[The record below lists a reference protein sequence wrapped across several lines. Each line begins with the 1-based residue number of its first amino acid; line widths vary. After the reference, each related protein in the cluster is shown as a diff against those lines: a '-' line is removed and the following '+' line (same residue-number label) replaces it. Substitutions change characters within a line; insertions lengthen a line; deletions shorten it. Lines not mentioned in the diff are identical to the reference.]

1 MDHLHGGHRA
11 RLKKRFLTEGLDNFE
26 PHQVLELM
34 LFYAIPQRD
43 TNPLAHELLN
53 RFGSLSGVLNA
64 SVEDLMTVEGIKENA
79 ATYLKIFAPVFRLYK
94 QSENQKAVCF
104 DTLEKIVDYA
114 KTQFIGLTN
123 ERVYALYLNNRL
135 QVIECFLVSEGTVNS
150 APVLPRIIAQK
161 ALQLQASS
169 LVLMH
174 NHPQGLPIASPD
186 DLHLTRVVEQACN
199 VLGIYFLDHLI
210 IAGDEYS
217 SILRKSKGYERLS
230 PLSGALDENF
240 YRNFYQFFDDIAHD
254 ADEMV
259 DEDDEIK

>member
-1 MDHLHGGHRA
+1 MDQLHEGHRA

-34 LFYAIPQRD
+34 LFYAIPQKD
-43 TNPLAHELLN
+43 TNLIAHKLLK
-53 RFGSLSGVLNA
+53 RFGTLAGVLNA
-64 SVEDLMTVEGIKENA
+64 SMEDLMTVDGIKENA
-79 ATYLKIFAPVFRLYK
+79 ATYLKMFTPVFRLYK

-104 DTLEKIVDYA
+104 DTLEKIVEYA
-114 KTQFIGLTN
+114 KTQFVGLTH

-135 QVIECFLVSEGTVNS
+135 QEIECFLVSEGTVNS
-150 APVLPRIIAQK
+150 APVLPRVIAQK
-161 ALQLQASS
+161 ALSLQASS

-174 NHPQGLPIASPD
+174 NHPQGIPIASPD
-186 DLHLTRVVEQACN
+186 DLRLTRFIEQACN

-210 IAGDEYS
+210 IAGDEYT

-240 YRNFYQFFDDIAHD
+240 YRNFYKNADAIAQEAGES
-254 ADEMV
+254 ADEHEEFM
-259 DEDDEIK
+259 